1 MNKTVIVLGGQL
13 APEGFS
19 VLVEAGVTVVSTEPY
34 IDRQAVI
41 DIMKTHKPDAVI
53 IRLLADKLGPEEMK
67 AGGQLRHIAK
77 HGVGTNDINV
87 AAATALGIPVSMTT
101 GSNGHSVAEH
111 ALAMIMTLAKDL
123 PRQDALIRDGI
134 WDKNQYQGREL
145 RGQTLGIV
153 GFGFI
158 GQTLAKMAG
167 AIGMEIIAFDPHT
180 PESAFAGSVRRE
192 TDLDKLLASSDIVSL
207 HCPLTPETDKLIDA
221 RRIAL
226 MKSGALLINTAR
238 GEVVDEGALIR
249 ALEEGHLAGAG
260 LDSFEQEPPGADNP
274 LFQLPNTLVSPHVAG
289 VTLDA
294 KRAVSVMAARN
305 VLDALDGK
313 PLEARFLAR

>member
-77 HGVGTNDINV
+77 HGVGTNDIDV

-158 GQTLAKMAG
+158 GQTLAKVAG
-167 AIGMEIIAFDPHT
+167 AIGMEMIAFDPHT
-180 PESAFAGSVRRE
+180 PESAFAGGVRRE

-221 RRIAL
+221 RRIGL

-260 LDSFEQEPPGADNP
+260 LDSFEQEPPGVDNP

>member
-1 MNKTVIVLGGQL
+1 MDKTVIVLGGQL
-13 APEGFS
+13 APEGFAL
-19 VLVEAGVTVVSTEPY
+19 LVEAGVTVVTTEPY
-34 IDRQAVI
+34 LDRQAVI
-41 DIMKTHKPDAVI
+41 DIMTAHRPDAVI
-53 IRLLADKLGPEEMK
+53 IRLLTDKLGPEEMQ
-67 AGGQLRHIAK
+67 AGGRLKHIAK
-77 HGVGTNDINV
+77 HGVGTNDIDV

-123 PRQDALIRDGI
+123 LRQDALIRDGI

-145 RGQTLGIV
+145 RGQTLGVV

-167 AIGMEIIAFDPHT
+167 AIGMEVIAFDPHT
-180 PESAFAGSVRRE
+180 AESAFASGIRRE
-192 TDLDKLLASSDIVSL
+192 TDLDTLLASSDIVSL
-207 HCPLTPETDKLIDA
+207 HCPLTPETNKLIDA
-221 RRIAL
+221 RRIGL
-226 MKSGALLINTAR
+226 MRPGALLINTAR
-238 GEVVDEGALIR
+238 GEVVDEAALVR
-249 ALEEGHLAGAG
+249 ALQDGHLAGAG
-260 LDSFEQEPPGADNP
+260 LDSFEREPPGIDNP

-289 VTLDA
+289 VTVDA

-313 PLEARFLAR
+313 VLEARFLAR

>member
-180 PESAFAGSVRRE
+180 PESAFAGGVRRE